1 MASLID
7 SYLLTAPA
15 KSHQV
20 IETSDDEDDGVDNE
34 DSYPGRLAGSS
45 NTPSVRLNTLDQLG
59 KCSVYSFFTM
69 KCTKMSPTTQKYLAT
84 IPEYEY
90 LPSSPP
96 SSITELDWSG
106 RVRTS
111 TSSELRMEWTC
122 LDNPHCWDKT
132 GE

>member
-1 MASLID
+1 MRTVILADLLVPPTPPAYVLIH
-7 SYLLTAPA
+7 STNWENVQFTVL
-15 KSHQV
+15 
-20 IETSDDEDDGVDNE
+20 I
-34 DSYPGRLAGSS
+34 
-45 NTPSVRLNTLDQLG
+45 
-59 KCSVYSFFTM
+59 FTM
-69 KCTKMSPTTQKYLAT
+69 KCTKMSPTMQQYLAT

-90 LPSSPP
+90 LSSSPP